1 MTAIARSE
9 ARPVTVMPAPTR
21 RAQIARRLTQIVMR
35 LGDNADLDAI
45 PEPMMT
51 PRHLLTLALAA
62 ALAGCQ
68 MMPTKTTSTPEGAA
82 APVATPEAPGTDPA
96 ANDNLNAVAWVQTS
110 VEYRLLA
117 GQTYRSALFQ
127 LDRALKAPAWDAL
140 TKEDRDT
147 PATGLPPAVI
157 VDIDETVLDNSPYQA
172 RLVRDDQG
180 YNEVTWSN
188 WVKEEAA
195 KPVPGALE
203 FARAAAA
210 RGVTIYYISNRAE
223 DLAPSTLANLTKAGF
238 PLKDPSQFLGLGT
251 VIEGCE
257 DNGSEKGCRRR
268 FVGRTHRVL
277 LQFGDQ
283 LGDMVT
289 IVANNAEGR
298 EAAVRPY
305 LGWVGERW
313 FVLPGPT
320 YGSWEPALFNNEWSQ
335 PAGVRRRAK
344 LDALRYK

>member
-1 MTAIARSE
+1 MPHFQE
-9 ARPVTVMPAPTR
+9 RP
-21 RAQIARRLTQIVMR
+21 
-35 LGDNADLDAI
+35 DI
-45 PEPMMT
+45 PMNS
-51 PRHLLTLALAA
+51 RHLLTLALAA

-68 MMPTKTTSTPEGAA
+68 MLPTRTTSTPVGAA
-82 APVATPEAPGTDPA
+82 APAAASADAGAEPA
-96 ANDNLNAVAWVQTS
+96 ADDNLNAVAWVQTS

-140 TKEDRDT
+140 SKEDRDT

-172 RLVRDDQG
+172 RLVRDGQG
-180 YNEVTWSN
+180 YNEVTWSD

-223 DLAPSTLANLTKAGF
+223 DLGPATLANLTKAGF
-238 PLKDPSQFLGLGT
+238 PIKDASQFLGLGT

-268 FVGRTHRVL
+268 FVGRSHRVL
-277 LQFGDQ
+277 MQFGDQ
-283 LGDMVT
+283 IGDMVT
-289 IVANNAEGR
+289 IVANTPDGR

-305 LGWVGERW
+305 LGLVGGRW

-320 YGSWEPALFNNEWSQ
+320 HGPWEPALFNNEWSQ
-335 PAGVRRRAK
+335 PAGTRRRAK
-344 LDALRYK
+344 LEALRYE